1 MTTKK
6 KLILGLV
13 SLLFTGVV
21 IFCLSSLNFL
31 PLLPIKQASGQ
42 PPLKTEV
49 LIIGQTEIKAER
61 ADTETSRNQGLS
73 NRRNLA
79 KNTGMLFVFDKPG
92 FYGFWMKEMRFSL
105 DIIWI
110 DEAWKIVDISKNV
123 SPKSF
128 PTTYVAS
135 EPVKYVL
142 EVPAGFTTQN
152 NLDIGDIFT
161 R

>member
-6 KLILGLV
+6 KLILVLFG
-13 SLLFTGVV
+13 LLFTGVV
-21 IFCLSSLNFL
+21 VFCLSQPNLL
-31 PLLPIKQASGQ
+31 PVLPIKHTSGQ
-42 PPLKTEV
+42 SPLKTEV
-49 LIIGQTEIKAER
+49 LTIGQTKIKAEI
-61 ADTETSRNQGLS
+61 ADTETTRNQGLS
-73 NRRNLA
+73 NRKSLT
-79 KNTGMLFVFDKPG
+79 KNTGMLFIFDKPG

-110 DEAWKIVDISKNV
+110 DESWKIIDITKNV